1 MPNTDTK
8 NYKIISL
15 IKTFVQKNKNS
26 YFFKYLGK
34 QTYFS
39 IIKNFDCVI
48 GNSSSGISE
57 VPSLKIPTINIGTR
71 QKGRIMA
78 SSVINI
84 KRLSIKSLDNAIKK
98 IETVKF
104 NKALLKSKNPYYK
117 NNTTK
122 NIIKILERVNFENI
136 NYKKFVDLKLK
147 R

>member
-1 MPNTDTK
+1 
-8 NYKIISL
+8 
-15 IKTFVQKNKNS
+15 
-26 YFFKYLGK
+26 
-34 QTYFS
+34 
-39 IIKNFDCVI
+39 
-48 GNSSSGISE
+48 
-57 VPSLKIPTINIGTR
+57 
-71 QKGRIMA
+71 MA